1 MKKLDQISNTYM
13 IDCEEFNKMKQKSS
27 IQSSLWKLNRSNS
40 KHSQSIT
47 SNKIKKIINKYKRR
61 SSIKISNTYIAKS
74 STKSTNVSKY
84 QLFFRNKKRKKSSEW
99 NFYKVELVP
108 DCATWLDG
116 SEKKRRWKWESEL
129 GLCTMEEESWGR
141 RRLWIFWRLTKNKKE
156 ELGWKRTESSAVPT
170 FNASVSLRQCLQ
182 YI

>member
-1 MKKLDQISNTYM
+1 MKKLDQISNTYI
-13 IDCEEFNKMKQKSS
+13 IDCEEFNEMKQKSS

-84 QLFFRNKKRKKSSEW
+84 QLFFRNKKRKKAVSEI
-99 NFYKVELVP
+99 
-108 DCATWLDG
+108 
-116 SEKKRRWKWESEL
+116 SIRWSWYLIVRHGWMGVRERGGESE
-129 GLCTMEEESWGR
+129 R
-141 RRLWIFWRLTKNKKE
+141 
-156 ELGWKRTESSAVPT
+156 
-170 FNASVSLRQCLQ
+170 AS
-182 YI
+182 